1 MRPGVFFERDGA
13 LTLPKVERGHQT
25 TPLSLDDFQPNLAAR
40 VSLLALKDAGFVLL
54 ATTNQPG
61 LARGYLMRRELDR
74 MHDLLRR
81 QLPLDDILVCPHDQ
95 ADDCTC
101 RKPQPGLFT
110 EAAFKWH
117 LDLERSFVVS
127 DKWPDAQAA
136 GLIGATSLL
145 LRSPWIGN
153 GHHDFV
159 LADLP
164 GVVGR
169 ILQLQTAPVLLMDQ
183 VWV

>member
-1 MRPGVFFERDGA
+1 MRPGVFFERDGV
-13 LTLPKVERGHQT
+13 LSLPKVERGHQL
-25 TPLSLDDFQPNLAAR
+25 TPLSLEDFRPNLAAR
-40 VSLLALKDAGFVLL
+40 ASLLALKKAGFALL

-61 LARGYLMRRELDR
+61 LGRGYLMRRELDR

-81 QLPLDDILVCPHDQ
+81 QLPLDDILVCPHDE
-95 ADDCTC
+95 ADDCPC

-136 GLIGATSLL
+136 CLVGATSLL
-145 LRSPWIGN
+145 LESPWIGN
-153 GHHDFV
+153 SHHDFV

-169 ILQLQTAPVLLMDQ
+169 ILQLHAAPVLLMDQ
-183 VWV
+183 V